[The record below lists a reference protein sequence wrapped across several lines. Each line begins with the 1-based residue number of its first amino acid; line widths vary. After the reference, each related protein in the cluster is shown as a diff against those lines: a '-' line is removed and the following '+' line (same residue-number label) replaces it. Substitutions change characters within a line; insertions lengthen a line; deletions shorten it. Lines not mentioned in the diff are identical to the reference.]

1 MATRLP
7 NYQMRDG
14 RTRLGQSYFN
24 PIWADL
30 DSRLDTLERIK
41 LDWQSQVA
49 QLRDLGLKRIDDYI
63 RPVVDEVD
71 ALLTQATEE
80 TNGLAANLVSQ
91 HINPLVDQV
100 EQILQQA
107 QADTDAIAQTL
118 VDEHIAPIL
127 AQAQQLR
134 SSIEAVKQAAQQDAA
149 AIAQALADMNW
160 EQQLADLEQSLEQS
174 LNQALAAKLG
184 QSEKAADADKLDGQ
198 NSSFYRN
205 AGNLNAGTL
214 PGARLP
220 NASRTTTGG
229 VRVRLNGT
237 TAYITNNGSLA

>member
-14 RTRLGQSYFN
+14 RTRLGQGYFN

-30 DSRLDTLERIK
+30 DSRLDTLERLK

-80 TNGLAANLVSQ
+80 TNGLAANLVSE
-91 HINPLVDQV
+91 HINPLVDRV

-107 QADTDAIAQTL
+107 QTDTDTIAQTL

-134 SSIEAVKQAAQQDAA
+134 SSIEGVKQAAQQDASD
-149 AIAQALADMNW
+149 IAQALADMNW
-160 EQQLADLEQSLEQS
+160 EQQLAN
-174 LNQALAAKLG
+174 LNQEKLG
-184 QSEKAADADKLDGQ
+184 KNEKAADAAKL
-198 NSSFYRN
+198 NARPESFYRN
-205 AGNLNAGTL
+205 AGNLNAGKL
-214 PGARLP
+214 PSERLP
-220 NASRTTTGG
+220 NATATGVGG

-237 TAYITNNGSLA
+237 TAYITSDGSNA

>member
-49 QLRDLGLKRIDDYI
+49 QLRDLGLQRIDDYI

-80 TNGLAANLVSQ
+80 TNGLADNLVNQ
-91 HINPLVDQV
+91 HISPLVEQV

-107 QADTDAIAQTL
+107 QADTDALAQTL

-134 SSIEAVKQAAQQDAA
+134 SSIDAIRQTAQQDAA

-160 EQQLADLEQSLEQS
+160 EQQLTDLEQS

-184 QSEKAADADKLDGQ
+184 KSEKAADADKLDGQ

-205 AGNLNAGTL
+205 AGNLNTGTL

-237 TAYITNNGSLA
+237 TAYITNNGSHA